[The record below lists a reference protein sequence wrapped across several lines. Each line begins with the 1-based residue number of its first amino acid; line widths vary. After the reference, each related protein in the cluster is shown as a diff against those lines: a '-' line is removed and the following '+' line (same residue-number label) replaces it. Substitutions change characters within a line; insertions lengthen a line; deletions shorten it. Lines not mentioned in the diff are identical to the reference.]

1 MKNMTEGSPWKL
13 IILFTIP
20 LICGNILQQLYNIG
34 DAKIV
39 SEYID
44 EFAFAAVGMTA
55 VVSNTLNGLIGGF
68 TQGFGI
74 LVANSF
80 GANDMKRLKRSIAG
94 SVLLTLLLIT
104 VLTTLG
110 LLFIRPILIALNTP
124 DEILPQALS
133 YVRIIICGIFF
144 TASYNLLANVLR
156 SLGDSKTPLFFL
168 ILSVILNLGLDYIF
182 VRIMNWG
189 INGAAYATVLS
200 QTICTVAC
208 LTYVFKRY
216 RHIIPDK
223 SDWKHASRMLSE
235 LFTTGLSMGLM
246 GCIVNIGTIILQGA
260 INGLGPDIMA
270 AHVAGRRVLDL
281 LMIMIFT
288 FGFSMTTYVSQNVGA
303 GRIDRVKQG
312 VKAATITVTVIS
324 LTLVLICLLISRP
337 VVTWIASTDNVDII
351 NNGVMYCRTGVFF
364 FVALGPLFVLRCTL
378 QGLGHKII
386 PLYSSVM
393 ELSVKVLSASLLVPA
408 IGYFGVALTEPISW
422 VLMTTML
429 FFMYMYYIKKEVA
442 VRNSRALQ

>member
-1 MKNMTEGSPWKL
+1 MKNMTEGSPAKL

-44 EFAFAAVGMTA
+44 ELAFAAVGMTA

-74 LVANSF
+74 LAANSF
-80 GANDMKRLKRSIAG
+80 GARDEQRLRRTVAG
-94 SVLLTLLLIT
+94 SIILTFILAI

-110 LLFIRPILIALNTP
+110 MIFIKPILIMLNTP

-133 YVRIIICGIFF
+133 YVRIIIGGIIFSA
-144 TASYNLLANVLR
+144 TYNLNANILR
-156 SLGDSKTPLFFL
+156 SVGDSKTPLYFL
-168 ILSVILNLGLDYIF
+168 ILSVTLNLGLDFIF
-182 VRIMNWG
+182 VRILNLG
-189 INGAAYATVLS
+189 INGAAYATVIAML
-200 QTICTVAC
+200 ICSVSC
-208 LTYVFKRY
+208 LIYTFRKFRE
-216 RHIIPDK
+216 IIPHQE
-223 SDWKHASRMLSE
+223 DWKEALNELSD

-260 INGLGPDIMA
+260 INGLGPEIMA

-303 GRIDRVKQG
+303 NRIDRVKQG
-312 VKAATITVTVIS
+312 VKAATLIVTAIS
-324 LTLVLICLLISRP
+324 ITLVLICLIISRP
-337 VVTWIASTDNVDII
+337 VVSWIASTDNMNII
-351 NNGVMYCRTGVFF
+351 DNGVMYCRTGVYF

-378 QGLGHKII
+378 QGMGHKII

-393 ELSVKVLSASLLVPA
+393 ELTIKVLSASLLVPA
-408 IGYFGVALTEPISW
+408 IGYLGVALTEPISW
-422 VLMTTML
+422 VVMTTML
-429 FFMYMYYIKKEVA
+429 FFMYIHYIKKDFI
-442 VRNSRALQ
+442 NSETKLAN

>member
-1 MKNMTEGSPWKL
+1 MKNMTEGNPSKL

-34 DAKIV
+34 DGKIV

-44 EFAFAAVGMTA
+44 ELAFAAVGMTA

-74 LVANSF
+74 LIANSF
-80 GANDMKRLKRSIAG
+80 GAKDMNRLRRSVAG
-94 SVLLTLLLIT
+94 SIILTILLVI

-110 LLFIRPILIALNTP
+110 MLFIKPILITLNTP
-124 DEILPQALS
+124 EEILPQALS
-133 YVRIIICGIFF
+133 YVRIIIGGIIF
-144 TASYNLLANVLR
+144 TATYNLNANMLR
-156 SLGDSKTPLFFL
+156 ALGDSKTPLFFL
-168 ILSVILNLGLDYIF
+168 IMSVILNLGLDYIF
-182 VRIMNWG
+182 VRILNMG
-189 INGAAYATVLS
+189 INGAAYATVIS
-200 QTICTVAC
+200 QTICSASC
-208 LTYVFKRY
+208 LIYTFKGFRN
-216 RHIIPDK
+216 IIPLK
-223 SDWKHASRMLSE
+223 EDWKEAFNDLSE

-260 INGLGPDIMA
+260 INSLGSEIMA

-288 FGFSMTTYVSQNVGA
+288 FGFSMTTYVSQNMGA
-303 GRIDRVKQG
+303 GRLDRVKQG
-312 VKAATITVTVIS
+312 VKAATLIVTAIS
-324 LTLVLICLLISRP
+324 ITLVLICLIISRP
-337 VVTWIASTDNVDII
+337 VVTWIASTDNMNII
-351 NNGVMYCRTGVFF
+351 DNGVMYCRTGVYF

-378 QGLGHKII
+378 QGMGHKII

-393 ELSVKVLSASLLVPA
+393 ELTIKVLSASILVPA
-408 IGYFGVALTEPISW
+408 IGYLGVALTEPISW

-429 FFMYMYYIKKEVA
+429 FFMYIHYIKKETALA
-442 VRNSRALQ
+442 V

>member
-1 MKNMTEGSPWKL
+1 MKNMTEGNPAKL

-34 DAKIV
+34 DGKIV

-44 EFAFAAVGMTA
+44 ELAFAAVGMTA

-74 LVANSF
+74 LIANSF
-80 GANDMKRLKRSIAG
+80 GAKDMNRLRRSVAG
-94 SVLLTLLLIT
+94 SIILTIFLVI

-110 LLFIRPILIALNTP
+110 MLFIKPILITLNTP
-124 DEILPQALS
+124 EEILPQALS
-133 YVRIIICGIFF
+133 YVRIIIGGIIF
-144 TASYNLLANVLR
+144 TATYNLNANMLR
-156 SLGDSKTPLFFL
+156 ALGDSKTPLFFL
-168 ILSVILNLGLDYIF
+168 IMSVILNLGLDYIF
-182 VRIMNWG
+182 VRILNMG
-189 INGAAYATVLS
+189 INGAAYATVIS
-200 QTICTVAC
+200 QTICSASC
-208 LTYVFKRY
+208 LIYTFKRF
-216 RHIIPDK
+216 RNIIPLK
-223 SDWKHASRMLSE
+223 EDWKEAFNELSE

-260 INGLGPDIMA
+260 INSLGSEIMA

-288 FGFSMTTYVSQNVGA
+288 FGFSMTTYVSQNMGA
-303 GRIDRVKQG
+303 GRLDRVKQG
-312 VKAATITVTVIS
+312 VKAATLTVTAIS
-324 LTLVLICLLISRP
+324 ITLVLICLIISRP
-337 VVTWIASTDNVDII
+337 AVTWIASTDNMNII
-351 NNGVMYCRTGVFF
+351 DNGVMYCRTGVYF

-378 QGLGHKII
+378 QGMGHKII

-393 ELSVKVLSASLLVPA
+393 ELTIKVLSASILVPA
-408 IGYFGVALTEPISW
+408 IGYLGVALTEPISW

-429 FFMYMYYIKKEVA
+429 FFMYIHYINKEAALA
-442 VRNSRALQ
+442 V

>member
-124 DEILPQALS
+124 DEILPQALG

-144 TASYNLLANVLR
+144 TAAYNLLANVLR

-182 VRIMNWG
+182 VRI
-189 INGAAYATVLS
+189 
-200 QTICTVAC
+200 
-208 LTYVFKRY
+208 LT
-216 RHIIPDK
+216 
-223 SDWKHASRMLSE
+223 
-235 LFTTGLSMGLM
+235 
-246 GCIVNIGTIILQGA
+246 
-260 INGLGPDIMA
+260 
-270 AHVAGRRVLDL
+270 
-281 LMIMIFT
+281 
-288 FGFSMTTYVSQNVGA
+288 
-303 GRIDRVKQG
+303 
-312 VKAATITVTVIS
+312 
-324 LTLVLICLLISRP
+324 
-337 VVTWIASTDNVDII
+337 
-351 NNGVMYCRTGVFF
+351 
-364 FVALGPLFVLRCTL
+364 
-378 QGLGHKII
+378 
-386 PLYSSVM
+386 
-393 ELSVKVLSASLLVPA
+393 
-408 IGYFGVALTEPISW
+408 
-422 VLMTTML
+422 
-429 FFMYMYYIKKEVA
+429 
-442 VRNSRALQ
+442 

>member
-1 MKNMTEGSPWKL
+1 MKNMTEGSPAKL

-44 EFAFAAVGMTA
+44 ELAFAAVGMTA
-55 VVSNTLNGLIGGF
+55 VVSNTLNGLINGF

-80 GANDMKRLKRSIAG
+80 GANDMKRLRRSVAG
-94 SVLLTLLLIT
+94 SVILTLLLIII
-104 VLTTLG
+104 LTFLG
-110 LLFIRPILIALNTP
+110 IIFIKPILIKLNTP
-124 DEILPQALS
+124 EKILPLALS
-133 YVRIIICGIFF
+133 YVRIIIFGIFF
-144 TASYNLLANVLR
+144 SATYNLTANILR

-168 ILSVILNLGLDYIF
+168 ILSVILNLGMDYIF
-182 VRIMNWG
+182 VRLLNLG

-200 QTICTVAC
+200 QVICSAAC
-208 LTYVFKRY
+208 LIYVFKRY
-216 RHIIPDK
+216 KHIIPK
-223 SDWKHASRMLSE
+223 SNDWRDAARDLAE

-260 INGLGPDIMA
+260 INDLGPEIMA

-312 VKAATITVTVIS
+312 VKAATLTVTIIS
-324 LTLVLICLLISRP
+324 VTLVLICLLISRP
-337 VVTWIASTDNVDII
+337 VVSWIASTDNMNII
-351 NNGVMYCRTGVFF
+351 DNGVMYCRTGVYF

-393 ELSVKVLSASLLVPA
+393 ELTIKVLSAALLVPA

-422 VLMTTML
+422 VIMTTML
-429 FFMYMYYIKKEVA
+429 FFMYIHYIKKE
-442 VRNSRALQ
+442 NPLGK

>member
-1 MKNMTEGSPWKL
+1 MKNMTEGSPAKL

-20 LICGNILQQLYNIG
+20 LICGNILHQLYNIG
-34 DAKIV
+34 DGKIV

-55 VVSNTLNGLIGGF
+55 VVSNTLNSLIGGF

-74 LVANSF
+74 LISNSF
-80 GANDMKRLKRSIAG
+80 GAKDEKRLRRSVAG
-94 SVLLTLLLIT
+94 SVLLTLLLVI

-110 LLFIRPILIALNTP
+110 MLFIKPILIALNTP

-133 YVRIIICGIFF
+133 YVRIIIGGIFF
-144 TASYNLLANVLR
+144 TAAYNLMANVLR
-156 SLGDSKTPLFFL
+156 AVGDSKTPLYFL

-182 VRIMNWG
+182 VRILNMG
-189 INGAAYATVLS
+189 INGAAYATVIS
-200 QTICTVAC
+200 QIICSASC
-208 LTYVFKRY
+208 LIYTLKRF
-216 RHIIPDK
+216 RNIIPLRE
-223 SDWKHASRMLSE
+223 DWRASANKLAE

-260 INGLGPDIMA
+260 INNLGPEIMA

-281 LMIMIFT
+281 LMILIYT

-303 GRIDRVKQG
+303 KRIDRVRQG
-312 VKAATITVTVIS
+312 VKSATIIVTVIS
-324 LTLVLICLLISRP
+324 LSLVLICLIISRP
-337 VVTWIASTDNVDII
+337 VVTWISSTENMNII
-351 NNGVMYCRTGVFF
+351 DNGVMYCRTGVYF
-364 FVALGPLFVLRCTL
+364 FVVLGPLFVLRCTL

-393 ELSVKVLSASLLVPA
+393 ELTIKVLSAYILVPA

-422 VLMTTML
+422 MVMTTML
-429 FFMYMYYIKKEVA
+429 FFMYIHYIKKDIPMGE
-442 VRNSRALQ
+442 